1 MLQMTS
7 HLTRWSRLW
16 TFQLL
21 EFEVFQVRL
30 QKKATSIKGAI
41 FVGLKIKNLKKSIK
55 AHKRQIFFYFFY

>member
-41 FVGLKIKNLKKSIK
+41 FVGLKIKNFKK
-55 AHKRQIFFYFFY
+55 A